1 MKPLLAAFLAL
12 LVSIPLSA
20 RAQAIDADLDREA
33 KAALDALYAGS
44 QAARVLAATA
54 KGVLVF
60 PDVRTSSLVEG
71 AQAGDGVMFS
81 GGEIA
86 GYYSLGGLQ
95 DDLEAGATSY
105 SYALFFMSDVA
116 LERVNDPDGFDV
128 GGDPNVVIFDVGAAL
143 MIGGASL
150 RGQTI
155 TQLDR

>member
-1 MKPLLAAFLAL
+1 MKWLARAFVLL
-12 LVSIPLSA
+12 LVFVPVIA
-20 RAQAIDADLDREA
+20 RAQVIDGDLEREA

-44 QAARVLAATA
+44 PAARVLAATA

-60 PDVRTSSLVEG
+60 PDVRTSSLVKG

-95 DDLEAGATSY
+95 DDVEAGAQSY
-105 SYALFFMSDVA
+105 SYAMFFMSDVA
-116 LERVNDPDGFDV
+116 LQQVNDPDGFDV
-128 GGDPNVVIFDVGAAL
+128 GGDPNVVIFDVGEAL
-143 MIGGASL
+143 MIGGAAL

>member
-12 LVSIPLSA
+12 LVSIPLIA

-71 AQAGDGVMFS
+71 APAGDGVMFS
-81 GGEIA
+81 DGKIA
-86 GYYSLGGLQ
+86 GYYGIGGLAA
-95 DDLEAGATSY
+95 DMEAGAQSY
-105 SYALFFMSDVA
+105 SYVMFFMSDVA
-116 LERVNDPDGFDV
+116 FQRLNDPGGFDI
-128 GGDPNVVIFDVGAAL
+128 GGDPNIVIFDVASAV